1 MSANWEMRDEN
12 REYIRDYRDLR
23 VYQRSFDLS
32 LRIHKL
38 TQTFPEFERYELGK
52 QMRRAAVSI
61 PANIAEGYGKKDSTK
76 DFKRFLKMSLG
87 SCNEMLVYLDMIKC
101 LGYVEESLYGDLFE
115 SYDILGKQ
123 TYNLIR
129 RWK

>member
-87 SCNEMLVYLDMIKC
+87 SCNEMLVYHDMIKC